1 MEYDIQ
7 QLKQD
12 HKTAYLA
19 EYLERL
25 EKEEADLLLMSE
37 DPEMAE
43 LAKTD
48 LETLH
53 TTKEGVLA
61 QIKAILDT
69 EKEEIEFPNEVI
81 LEIRAGAGGDE
92 SSLFAFELYE
102 MYQKYGESKGW
113 NFKII
118 DRSNSDVGG
127 FKEVVAEAHGKD
139 IYKML
144 QFETGT
150 HRVQR
155 VPDTEK
161 NGRIHTSTATVAVLP
176 LRKKTTI
183 EVSPADFEMEYS
195 RSGGA
200 GGQNVN
206 KVETAVRII
215 HKPTGLDVRSTSER
229 SQLANRE
236 TAMAIL
242 MNKLQNLKDEEEA
255 KKYAGERKS
264 QIGTGDRSE
273 KIRTY
278 NFPQDRVTDHRIRQ
292 SWSNLPG
299 IMAGN
304 IGKIID
310 ALQAGE
316 VGEAGDE

>member
-25 EKEEADLLLMSE
+25 EKEEADLLLMSQ

-43 LAKTD
+43 LAKSD
-48 LETLH
+48 LDTLK
-53 TTKEGVLA
+53 TTKEGVLV

-183 EVSPADFEMEYS
+183 EVNPADFEMEYS

-242 MNKLQNLKDEEEA
+242 MNKLQTLKDEEEA
-255 KKYAGERKS
+255 KKYAGERKN

-316 VGEAGDE
+316 VGEEEGE